1 MKRSLSSLITD
12 TNVREYKV
20 REINVQDISE
30 SNSQARTTFDENK
43 LNELKNSIQKNGL
56 LQPLIVQEVEP
67 NKYKLIAGDRILS
80 FNTKELYGSDVEEL
94 QELLSRMGFYSEPI
108 NGIYSNSV
116 VEAVTRFQENRG
128 LTIDGVV
135 GLNTVYEI
143 RNLVRPGQEI
153 SLNEA
158 MKSISPNLTTG
169 TIGFNVCFDIP
180 NLGTYKDQIKFYD
193 QIKKSCINHGI
204 ISIFA
209 SEINEELNLEN
220 KIQYINNLQPTL
232 FVSFNNSEEESVNF
246 FKGRFSESVV
256 GKKVAEHLSE
266 TLKIESIGKSSNILK
281 ETKSVGV
288 VINGKFYQKL
298 EIYNLIQ
305 SLVDSLKNQFEN

>member
-1 MKRSLSSLITD
+1 MK
-12 TNVREYKV
+12 K
-20 REINVQDISE
+20 
-30 SNSQARTTFDENK
+30 
-43 LNELKNSIQKNGL
+43 GL
-56 LQPLIVQEVEP
+56 LHKVKNDFLWVERYRP
-67 NKYKLIAGDRILS
+67 TTVEDCILPDS
-80 FNTKELYGSDVEEL
+80 IKNVFKGFVSQKE
-94 QELLSRMGFYSEPI
+94 
-108 NGIYSNSV
+108 
-116 VEAVTRFQENRG
+116 
-128 LTIDGVV
+128 
-135 GLNTVYEI
+135 
-143 RNLVRPGQEI
+143 
-153 SLNEA
+153 
-158 MKSISPNLTTG
+158 
-169 TIGFNVCFDIP
+169 IP
-180 NLGTYKDQIKFYD
+180 NLLLSGSAGVGFYD

-298 EIYNLIQ
+298 EIDNLIQ